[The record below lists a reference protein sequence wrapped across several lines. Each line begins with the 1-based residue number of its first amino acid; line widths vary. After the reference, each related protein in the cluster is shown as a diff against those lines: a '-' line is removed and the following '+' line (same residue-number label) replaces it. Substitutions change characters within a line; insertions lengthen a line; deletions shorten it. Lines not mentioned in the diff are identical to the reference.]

1 MEKNSEV
8 NPEVTLDST
17 VRAFNRLSE
26 LREVYRKNKIGTA
39 VEYQR
44 EEFKKIIEE
53 CKQMGFGPDEAED
66 VIMVSDFV
74 FNRMRENAMERWT
87 IN

>member
-8 NPEVTLDST
+8 NPEVTLEST
-17 VRAFNRLSE
+17 IRAFNRLAE
-26 LREVYRKNKIGTA
+26 LREAYRKNKIGTDI
-39 VEYQR
+39 EFQK
-44 EEFKKIIEE
+44 EEFEKMITE
-53 CKQMGFGPDEAED
+53 CGEMGFGKNEAED
-66 VIMVSDFV
+66 VLMVSDFV